1 MEGDIKLSP
10 WLYLSRYYLPPF
22 YTEEATEAPNG
33 FTTLLVS
40 DQTSF
45 KPRSAES
52 KARTLPTTWIHI
64 QEVKAKHSSEVSSGA
79 EQRVLKPVPPATSL
93 LGGAGIGQMGG
104 HQCHHSPETPQY
116 CGVLWRGSTWGLP
129 ILNLYQNHRISST
142 PVFFQLFDCL
152 SPCHPARTHTQLQ
165 QYFYWLSAKHC
176 EIFSFLKKKKTVLVK
191 TLSLKTLHYTP
202 EEAILISPRS
212 GGHVKNGEGPS
223 EFLILV
229 CFPEL
234 VPFQLS
240 IPSHFPHPR
249 SSRILW
255 PRPGSVLPVI
265 LALRASPFWGKAL
278 FYLPSVAINP
288 NSNIP

>member
-1 MEGDIKLSP
+1 MRASHFKSLPEPQNLFYTSVFPTFWLPFTLSP
-10 WLYLSRYYLPPF
+10 
-22 YTEEATEAPNG
+22 
-33 FTTLLVS
+33 
-40 DQTSF
+40 
-45 KPRSAES
+45 
-52 KARTLPTTWIHI
+52 
-64 QEVKAKHSSEVSSGA
+64 
-79 EQRVLKPVPPATSL
+79 
-93 LGGAGIGQMGG
+93 
-104 HQCHHSPETPQY
+104 
-116 CGVLWRGSTWGLP
+116 ST
-129 ILNLYQNHRISST
+129 Y
-142 PVFFQLFDCL
+142 
-152 SPCHPARTHTQLQ
+152 THTTATILLLAICKAL
-165 QYFYWLSAKHC
+165 WN
-176 EIFSFLKKKKTVLVK
+176 FLFPKKKKTVLVK